1 MNKYITKQFLA
12 ILRLCLLQLK
22 RFQPIKYNLK
32 PVSSHKFFLHPSWRI
47 LKQILI
53 WKELPWPLGKLKSV
67 SLGPPEL
74 DVSESKGE
82 GGKEGKRKGNPFK
95 K

>member
-1 MNKYITKQFLA
+1 MNKHMTRQFLA

-32 PVSSHKFFLHPSWRI
+32 PIRSHKFFLHPSWRI

-53 WKELPWPLGKLKSV
+53 WKELPRPLGKLKGV
-67 SLGPPEL
+67 CLGPPEP

-82 GGKEGKRKGNPFK
+82 GRKEGKRKGNPF
-95 K
+95 